1 MSAAPSR
8 VVVAINPTA
17 AFGKHLA
24 VGAGVVDAVAAA
36 GYEAVAV
43 SAANFEL
50 LRRETEAALRDDD
63 RALVVVGGDG
73 MVSMGVNLVATTSV
87 PLGIV
92 ATGTG
97 NDTARSLGLPHDDTD
112 AAVRALVTMLSRPP
126 RVIDAGRVRHG
137 ELTTW
142 FAGAVSAGFDAIV
155 NDRANHMSWPR
166 GASRY
171 TLALLREMLTLKPI
185 EYRLVVDG
193 VPRTERALLI
203 SVANGNS
210 IGGGMRIVPQARLDD
225 GLLDLFLVSPMRR
238 LAFLR
243 VFPKVFS
250 GTHTELDEVHISRVR
265 SVRIDADDI
274 VAMADG
280 ERIGALPI
288 DIDIVPGALRVL
300 APLAAPLAS
309 ETTPRP
315 RSAGRTEGAGP
326 STV

>member
-1 MSAAPSR
+1 MNAAPSR

-17 AFGKHLA
+17 AFGRNLT
-24 VGAGVVDAVAAA
+24 VGTGVVDAVAAA
-36 GYEAVAV
+36 GYDAVAV

-50 LRRETEAALRDDD
+50 LRRETKAALRDDD

-73 MVSMGVNLVATTSV
+73 MVSMGVNLVAGTSV
-87 PLGIV
+87 PLGVV

-97 NDTARSLGLPHDDTD
+97 NDTARSLGLPYDDTD
-112 AAVRALVTMLSRPP
+112 AAVRALLTMLSRPP
-126 RVIDAGRVRHG
+126 RTIDAGRVHHG

-155 NDRANHMSWPR
+155 NERANHMSWPR

-171 TLALLREMLTLKPI
+171 MLALLRELLTLKPI
-185 EYRLVVDG
+185 EYNLVIDG
-193 VPRTERALLI
+193 VPSTERALLI

-210 IGGGMRIVPQARLDD
+210 IGGGMRIVPDAHLDD
-225 GLLDLFLVSPMRR
+225 GLLDLFIVSPMRR

-243 VFPKVFS
+243 VFPKVYS
-250 GTHTELDEVHISRVR
+250 GTHTELDVVHISRVR
-265 SVRIDADDI
+265 SVRIDAGDI

-288 DIDIVPGALRVL
+288 DIEVVPGALRVL
-300 APLAAPLAS
+300 APLIALPLS
-309 ETTPRP
+309 ERNAQL
-315 RSAGRTEGAGP
+315 RRAGRPNDAESSA
-326 STV
+326 V

>member
-1 MSAAPSR
+1 MPSR

-24 VGAGVVDAVAAA
+24 VGTSVVDAIAGA
-36 GYEAVAV
+36 GYETVAV

-50 LRRETEAALRDDD
+50 LRRDTKAALRDDD

-97 NDTARSLGLPHDDTD
+97 NDTARSLGLPYDDTD

-126 RVIDAGRVRHG
+126 RIIDAGRVRHG

-155 NDRANHMSWPR
+155 NDRANRMSWPR

-171 TLALLREMLTLKPI
+171 TLALLRELLTLKPI

-193 VPRTERALLI
+193 VPSTERALLI

-210 IGGGMRIVPQARLDD
+210 IGGGMRIVPRAHLDD

-250 GTHTELDEVHISRVR
+250 GTHTELDEVHISRAR
-265 SVRIDADDI
+265 SVRIDAHGI
-274 VAMADG
+274 IAMADG

-288 DIDIVPGALRVL
+288 DVDIVPGALRVL
-300 APLAAPLAS
+300 APLLALPLA
-309 ETTPRP
+309 ETSPSA
-315 RSAGRTEGAGP
+315 RSAGRAEEGGSSA
-326 STV
+326 V